1 MKYIKLFEKF
11 TKEYQ
16 TQIELKDFKK
26 IKKGSMIQYMG
37 GAVEVLDNN
46 GYVLKLKDDDG
57 KIFTVNK
64 SQFDHGGRISEVS
77 DGKKKEKEEEF
88 HTDVMYEAEKYVTS
102 KYKIGDKIKTG
113 FGEWEVIE
121 TDYAP
126 NKSFIGS
133 FIFKGKDM
141 KRVNIPNPPKT
152 NKNAVG
158 YKVTDGDKY
167 PIIGFLYQYKDITKL
182 ATVGVDESVNELK
195 RTLVSGTMSGST
207 ESLEDR
213 KYELKKDAKGATI
226 GSFSNVTLP
235 KGTIIYNLPGGVF
248 ADHFSLKNKYSSR
261 SSQGPQYFDKPT
273 FKGIM
278 IKQTPAVLSYI
289 EKNSKVLESITEGT
303 YNSKNHIGSTSDGQG
318 SNAEIY
324 KKGKGYYVVVSGEAD
339 YDFDAKNDKELLKKL
354 KDNEFDSTDILES
367 VNEAKDNLYLQLHK
381 KYAEQIKGLKA
392 KKIKKLTDLVSVQRR
407 SMEDREDYF
416 DMDPKKKKELTAE
429 YAEER
434 KLFKKYMGRDYSVML
449 PKGTES
455 LRESSAKDG
464 GDKSNGNSHHDDHTD
479 NTVAQHWKDIY
490 GEEFH
495 SKYPAVAK
503 IVKQRNIKDK
513 RELKRIWDET
523 YGENFEEQY
532 PALYNKLD

>member
-88 HTDVMYEAEKYVTS
+88 HTDVMYEAEDYKYKKYVS
-102 KYKIGDKIKTG
+102 KAFDTINDEMFKFRHSLGIKTL
-113 FGEWEVIE
+113 
-121 TDYAP
+121 T
-126 NKSFIGS
+126 N
-133 FIFKGKDM
+133 KDM
-141 KRVNIPNPPKT
+141 KLK
-152 NKNAVG
+152 K
-158 YKVTDGDKY
+158 KVEVLANVIFDLEKEMKADG
-167 PIIGFLYQYKDITKL
+167 LS
-182 ATVGVDESVNELK
+182 ESVVTEAVNELK

-226 GSFSNVTLP
+226 GNFSNVTLP

-289 EKNSKVLESITEGT
+289 EKNSKVLESFDTE
-303 YNSKNHIGSTSDGQG
+303 I
-318 SNAEIY
+318 
-324 KKGKGYYVVVSGEAD
+324 
-339 YDFDAKNDKELLKKL
+339 
-354 KDNEFDSTDILES
+354 
-367 VNEAKDNLYLQLHK
+367 NEAKDNLYLQLHK

-416 DMDPKKKKELTAE
+416 DMDSKKKKELTAE

-532 PALYNKLD
+532 PALWQKMD